1 MCPECDRRM
10 CRCDPC
16 TMLFLMPTQFSTW
29 SQRSWR
35 AFFSISSSAP
45 RKKLRSGVNGHRD
58 LQSHELGL
66 PDWVKDYPRESQSA
80 ISHALMEAWLWLENN
95 GFLAPVPGGT
105 DRQYGESFLTRRAYE
120 RNSSTRLVEF
130 IRSTHLRRDALHPR
144 VAEKVWPNYI
154 RGEFETAVFQ
164 AFRQVEISV
173 REAGGYD
180 ASKYGVD
187 LMREA
192 FHVAHGPLSDGSALK
207 SEREAMSALFAG
219 ALGLFK
225 NPSSHREVNYDDPAV
240 AAEAIAFAS
249 LLLRLLDARRE
260 VSK

>member
-1 MCPECDRRM
+1 MRSLHDAFPDANAVLDMEPEELAGVLLDLFISAEKEAEKRRE
-10 CRCDPC
+10 RP
-16 TMLFLMPTQFSTW
+16 S
-29 SQRSWR
+29 R
-35 AFFSISSSAP
+35 
-45 RKKLRSGVNGHRD
+45 

-66 PDWVKDYPRESQSA
+66 PEWVKDYPRESQSA

-120 RNSSTRLVEF
+120 WNSSTRLVEF
-130 IRSTHLRRDALHPR
+130 ICSTHLQRDALHPR
-144 VAEKVWPNYI
+144 VAEKAWPNYI

-249 LLLRLLDARRE
+249 LLLRLVDARRE